1 MNMTISS
8 LNPRFEILDTYS
20 KISDLPIVG
29 FLPEYG
35 LYVAAFKNFVMG
47 YEEAVLMLANHV
59 YKVHPTPMMKRK
71 AYNEFRKLIQL
82 GVIDKPS
89 WIYNDSQDYKINSR
103 FNKMTALARDVDIGQ
118 QDFIRVVDKTNAVT
132 I

>member
-1 MNMTISS
+1 
-8 LNPRFEILDTYS
+8 
-20 KISDLPIVG
+20 
-29 FLPEYG
+29 
-35 LYVAAFKNFVMG
+35 
-47 YEEAVLMLANHV
+47 
-59 YKVHPTPMMKRK
+59 MMKRK
-71 AYNEFRKLIQL
+71 AYNEFRKLVQL

-103 FNKMTALARDVDIGQ
+103 FNKMTALVRDVDVGQ